1 MAKHEYAV
9 VYQDIA
15 SCGPFWFDLVHIG
28 NDITQ
33 ACSAMF
39 ENFDDTFGTGDT
51 KTCLMAGVQLECD
64 SGIVYFVV
72 DLNNPP
78 KEPSDYSKLSRY
90 YIFHREER
98 Q

>member
-1 MAKHEYAV
+1 MAKHSYAV
-9 VYQDIA
+9 VYQDIE

-28 NDITQ
+28 NDIVQ

-39 ENFDDTFGTGDT
+39 EDFDDTFGTT
-51 KTCLMAGVQLECD
+51 KTCLMAGDSLECD
-64 SGIVYFVV
+64 NGMVYFVV
-72 DLNNPP
+72 DLNHPP
-78 KEPSDYSKLSRY
+78 KEPSDYEKLSRY